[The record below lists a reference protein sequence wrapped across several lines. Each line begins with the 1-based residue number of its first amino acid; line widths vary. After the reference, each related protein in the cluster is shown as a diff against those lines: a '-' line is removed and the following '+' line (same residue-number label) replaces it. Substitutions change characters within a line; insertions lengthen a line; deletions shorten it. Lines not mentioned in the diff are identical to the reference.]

1 MIGNGKEK
9 GDTSANGDQSWR
21 ELAGPSRSRVNSPQA
36 RKRRQKRWLKL
47 LSMLAVAAVVL
58 GGILWGGWLLSQ
70 QRETIQIA
78 PPSKPIERV
87 LFDTDGVLPDAW
99 LGATVDLRPGMS
111 MMQADIHGLKQALES
126 EAQVKSA
133 SVERVFPS
141 DLRIVIA
148 ERQPAMR
155 LAIETADGSRR
166 QRIVA
171 RDGTV
176 YDGIGYPKATLKNL
190 PFVQPYQNVD
200 GSFFPLRGIERVSE
214 LLELVRNHEPKVF
227 RTWQV
232 VSLEHYSGDL
242 KLPGQVIEVRSAIVP
257 RILFSASA
265 DFARQLDRLTYILE
279 YVKNQGN
286 PSIERIDLSLRGSA
300 AVQFSSGRVGSYQS
314 TH

>member
-21 ELAGPSRSRVNSPQA
+21 ELAGPRRSRVNSPQA

-47 LSMLAVAAVVL
+47 LSLLAVTAVLL
-58 GGILWGGWLLSQ
+58 GGILWAGWVINQ
-70 QRETIQIA
+70 DQETIQIT
-78 PPSKPIERV
+78 PPSKPIERIF
-87 LFDTDGVLPDAW
+87 FDTDGVLPDAW
-99 LGATVDLRPGMS
+99 LGATVDLRQGMS

-155 LAIETADGSRR
+155 LAIATADGSRR

-200 GSFFPLRGIERVSE
+200 GSFFPLRGIERVAE

-257 RILFSASA
+257 RILFSAST

-300 AVQFSSGRVGSYQS
+300 AVQFSSGRVGSY
-314 TH
+314 